1 MCQKYSIFNSRF
13 YFVFQLLI
21 SVLYFVVCLVLT
33 LFHNKNYQ
41 QIIAGKEATLTKPS
55 SVKGNEEF
63 KETVG
68 LIQTFEFLEIVLI
81 ALIIID
87 LLVKGISH
95 IVLLKFEA
103 KLDNEDG
110 ENASSYLHAE
120 LIVSKNREITI
131 SNFVVLT
138 DVILTFVIIGLWA
151 VYYSK
156 NQAATLNYLEVG
168 VLLLGR
174 GYMKFPILVCLY
186 THHK

>member
-1 MCQKYSIFNSRF
+1 MIK
-13 YFVFQLLI
+13 
-21 SVLYFVVCLVLT
+21 
-33 LFHNKNYQ
+33 
-41 QIIAGKEATLTKPS
+41 
-55 SVKGNEEF
+55 
-63 KETVG
+63 
-68 LIQTFEFLEIVLI
+68 TFEFLEIVLI

-87 LLVKGISH
+87 LLVKVISH
-95 IVLLKFEA
+95 VVLLKFES

-110 ENASSYLHAE
+110 GITSSYLHAE

-138 DVILTFVIIGLWA
+138 DVILTLVIIGLWA

-156 NQAATLNYLEVG
+156 NQDSTMNYLEVG

-186 THHK
+186 CHHK

>member
-1 MCQKYSIFNSRF
+1 M
-13 YFVFQLLI
+13 
-21 SVLYFVVCLVLT
+21 
-33 LFHNKNYQ
+33 
-41 QIIAGKEATLTKPS
+41 
-55 SVKGNEEF
+55 
-63 KETVG
+63 G
-68 LIQTFEFLEIVLI
+68 LIKTFEFLEIVLI

-87 LLVKGISH
+87 LLVKVISH
-95 IVLLKFEA
+95 VVLLKFES

-110 ENASSYLHAE
+110 GITSSYLHAE

-138 DVILTFVIIGLWA
+138 DVILTLVIIGLWA

-156 NQAATLNYLEVG
+156 NQDSTMNYLEVG

-186 THHK
+186 CHHK

>member
-1 MCQKYSIFNSRF
+1 M
-13 YFVFQLLI
+13 
-21 SVLYFVVCLVLT
+21 
-33 LFHNKNYQ
+33 
-41 QIIAGKEATLTKPS
+41 
-55 SVKGNEEF
+55 
-63 KETVG
+63 
-68 LIQTFEFLEIVLI
+68 IQTFEFLEIVLI

-95 IVLLKFEA
+95 MVLLKFEA

-110 ENASSYLHAE
+110 ENTSSYLHAE

-138 DVILTFVIIGLWA
+138 DVILTFAIIGLWA

>member
-1 MCQKYSIFNSRF
+1 
-13 YFVFQLLI
+13 
-21 SVLYFVVCLVLT
+21 
-33 LFHNKNYQ
+33 
-41 QIIAGKEATLTKPS
+41 
-55 SVKGNEEF
+55 
-63 KETVG
+63 VG
-68 LIQTFEFLEIVLI
+68 LIKTFEFLEIVLI

-87 LLVKGISH
+87 LLVKVISH
-95 IVLLKFEA
+95 VVLLKFES

-110 ENASSYLHAE
+110 GITSSYLHAE

-138 DVILTFVIIGLWA
+138 DVILTLVIIGLWA

-156 NQAATLNYLEVG
+156 NQDSTMNYLEVG

-186 THHK
+186 CHHK

>member
-1 MCQKYSIFNSRF
+1 M
-13 YFVFQLLI
+13 
-21 SVLYFVVCLVLT
+21 
-33 LFHNKNYQ
+33 
-41 QIIAGKEATLTKPS
+41 
-55 SVKGNEEF
+55 
-63 KETVG
+63 G
-68 LIQTFEFLEIVLI
+68 LIKTFEFLEIVLI

-95 IVLLKFEA
+95 MVLLKFEA

-110 ENASSYLHAE
+110 ENTSSYLHAE

-151 VYYSK
+151 VYTSK
-156 NQAATLNYLEVG
+156 NQASTLNYLEVG